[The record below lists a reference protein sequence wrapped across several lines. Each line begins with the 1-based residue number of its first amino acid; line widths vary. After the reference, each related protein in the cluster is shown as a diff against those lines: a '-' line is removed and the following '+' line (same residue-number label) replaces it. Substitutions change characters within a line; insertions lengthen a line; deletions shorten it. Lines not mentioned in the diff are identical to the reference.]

1 MSGNVIPRAIL
12 QAVGTNGIGRYVP
25 QLQRITIKFCKSRS
39 DSKGVRYVCSF
50 TIGQLSRDYIEGYL
64 VDFAR
69 RNPATVVYVKPRR
82 HRPPLL
88 VAEYLCGNWQYVKA
102 SQMECEEIHNWMEFL
117 RNRSGLDIMPI
128 YKTWSTKSPSIQG
141 MWHPFNSESGAD
153 CVLSPEEIRKNLHIL
168 SEPVRIDEF
177 TAEDRLLDLAEKQQ
191 LRVDS

>member
-39 DSKGVRYVCSF
+39 DSKGV
-50 TIGQLSRDYIEGYL
+50 RDYIEGYL

-141 MWHPFNSESGAD
+141 MWQPFNSESEAD
-153 CVLSPEEIRKNLHIL
+153 CVLSPEEIKQNLHIL
-168 SEPVRIDEF
+168 SEPVCIDGLS
-177 TAEDRLLDLAEKQQ
+177 AEDRLLDLAEKQQ

>member
-50 TIGQLSRDYIEGYL
+50 TISQLSRDYIEGYL

-88 VAEYLCGNWQYVKA
+88 VAEYRMLIIRVNLVIFSVRKLAVC
-102 SQMECEEIHNWMEFL
+102 
-117 RNRSGLDIMPI
+117 
-128 YKTWSTKSPSIQG
+128 KSFSNG
-141 MWHPFNSESGAD
+141 M
-153 CVLSPEEIRKNLHIL
+153 
-168 SEPVRIDEF
+168 
-177 TAEDRLLDLAEKQQ
+177 
-191 LRVDS
+191 